1 MHVSVNKQTRNRQS
15 LPQVFE
21 DMPRA
26 THPRHCHGADKCSD
40 WTSTQPRIPRPV
52 TEHLRMTIRF
62 LSTLY
67 TGRNGGGRVCKAIEH
82 NESSSYPQLLA
93 SSCRPPQISSEITRQ
108 SRLPVGEALP
118 GLQELTARPVRNDTC
133 CSECWWTAWASCSC
147 PPGLRETA
155 QLSNASQSGPE
166 MRSE

>member
-1 MHVSVNKQTRNRQS
+1 
-15 LPQVFE
+15 
-21 DMPRA
+21 
-26 THPRHCHGADKCSD
+26 
-40 WTSTQPRIPRPV
+40 
-52 TEHLRMTIRF
+52 MTIRF

-118 GLQELTARPVRNDTC
+118 GCSVPAAHHYLICHSAKRPPL
-133 CSECWWTAWASCSC
+133 A
-147 PPGLRETA
+147 PPFGLVDSSFLEKQVMMFSDAKNHKT
-155 QLSNASQSGPE
+155 
-166 MRSE
+166 